1 MLTEPT
7 TNLEK
12 VVPEAHDFLPLLGTD
27 HVQLIV
33 GNAKQRLGNSNQNT
47 QYDNRNKQLD

>member
-1 MLTEPT
+1 MLTEST

-27 HVQLIV
+27 HVVRAEQWQEIV
-33 GNAKQRLGNSNQNT
+33 GFGN
-47 QYDNRNKQLD
+47 DLFEVGGGFG

>member
-1 MLTEPT
+1 MLTEST

-27 HVQLIV
+27 HVELIV
-33 GNAKQRLGNSNQNT
+33 GNAKQSA
-47 QYDNRNKQLD
+47 